1 MALDTPWLRDELCEH
16 LSRLAAA
23 QPDGAG
29 PEFDEFLD
37 FLDETGVA
45 EDPGGK
51 IGYILRDERE
61 ASVMATFGLRL
72 EHTLSDPSDDGWQS
86 VSDAARTAL
95 AVLAG

>member
-1 MALDTPWLRDELCEH
+1 MEKLGMVYEKSEVH
-16 LSRLAAA
+16 Y
-23 QPDGAG
+23 G
-29 PEFDEFLD
+29 
-37 FLDETGVA
+37 DETGVA